1 MGVIT
6 PANMSLDKQSVARD
20 FSRAAARYD
29 SLAQL
34 QRRTGE
40 ALLARLPEH
49 PPRRQLDLG
58 CGTGLFIPA
67 LQQRFPGAMTVG
79 ADLAPGMIA
88 YARSHHSGVHWLL
101 ADAED
106 LPFAD
111 GSFDLI
117 FSNLMVQWCPSLDRF
132 LAETRRLLRPGG
144 VLLCSTLLDGTLR
157 ELAEAWRQVDPDGR
171 HVNRFLPSG
180 IWRKALDRH
189 FPDAELTEEAIGLP
203 YADPMDLLRELKGIG
218 AGFKDGSR
226 RRNALAPTRLQQLRR
241 AYPRTAEAEVVATYQ
256 AGYIRAVNVPR

>member
-1 MGVIT
+1 MGIIT

-20 FSRAAARYD
+20 FSRAAVRYD

-40 ALLARLPEH
+40 ALLARLPEST
-49 PPRRQLDLG
+49 PQVQLDLG

-67 LQQRFPGAMTVG
+67 LQQRFPGATTIG

-88 YARSHHSGVHWLL
+88 YARSHHPGVHWLL

-111 GSFDLI
+111 ESFDLI

-132 LAETRRLLRPGG
+132 LAEARRVLRPGG
-144 VLLCSTLLDGTLR
+144 VLLCSTLLDGTLQ

-171 HVNRFLPSG
+171 HVNRFLPMDL
-180 IWRKALDRH
+180 WRKALERH
-189 FPDAELTEEAIGLP
+189 FPDAGLTEDAICLP
-203 YADPMDLLRELKGIG
+203 YPDPMDLLRELKGIG
-218 AGFKDGSR
+218 AGFKDGGR
-226 RRNALAPTRLQQLRR
+226 RRSAMAPARLQQLRR
-241 AYPRTAEAEVVATYQ
+241 AYPRTAEGGVVATYQ
-256 AGYIRAVNVPR
+256 AGYIQAVKIPC